1 MGAGAPGER
10 CVLVP
15 ALGKAHWC
23 STHSAPW
30 AESEDC
36 RCQCQ
41 YRLQQPRVKVSAAA
55 ERAVGDLLIAL
66 FPTVHVTGKGLP
78 LGSESGFGVPP
89 WWQWCLRWG
98 HAWITEAGGGVCA
111 HKETEACVLVR
122 GMWAHVEEPA
132 PGMCMSPGRLAAAV
146 ALGYYLG
153 GRRCQLS
160 LQRRLLGFT
169 PANTTESSSVQ
180 AARIPHCWAAAES
193 SVTTAVSLLYRARCW
208 WPQWYP
214 PCGLRWRPSPFVV
227 LGHFWVSQLNSI
239 SSVILP
245 VQLFST
251 FSYTVLLQVLIWV
264 LYFPRA
270 SLTCW

>member
-1 MGAGAPGER
+1 MSRARGSLLVLSLALECLRGGSGAWGGGMLGSLKLGVE
-10 CVLVP
+10 CVLTKRLKPVF
-15 ALGKAHWC
+15 WC
-23 STHSAPW
+23 
-30 AESEDC
+30 
-36 RCQCQ
+36 
-41 YRLQQPRVKVSAAA
+41 
-55 ERAVGDLLIAL
+55 VGCELMRR
-66 FPTVHVTGKGLP
+66 
-78 LGSESGFGVPP
+78 S
-89 WWQWCLRWG
+89 R
-98 HAWITEAGGGVCA
+98 
-111 HKETEACVLVR
+111 
-122 GMWAHVEEPA
+122 A

-180 AARIPHCWAAAES
+180 AARIPHCWATAES
-193 SVTTAVSLLYRARCW
+193 SVTTAVSLLYRASCW
-208 WPQWYP
+208 GPQWYP